1 MLLEEILL
9 SQISL
14 DFRELSDI
22 SLREIEKN
30 MF

>member
-1 MLLEEILL
+1 MLPEEILL
-9 SQISL
+9 SRISL

>member
-9 SQISL
+9 SRISL
-14 DFRELSDI
+14 DFRELSGV
-22 SLREIEKN
+22 SLGGIEKN